1 MTCKVWMQNSIVEN
15 AMIPKLIYKKHEK
28 VDLFVPA
35 IDTVSVHQ
43 NHHDL
48 LVLAQSSSTDA
59 CMAIQTSKQEISC
72 IYTCVP
78 GFQGHT
84 LKSQCQFGLWNRK
97 VCEGI
102 NLYELKCFHSYTDV
116 KTAIH

>member
-1 MTCKVWMQNSIVEN
+1 MQNSIVEN

-48 LVLAQSSSTDA
+48 LVLAQAVPWTHAWLYKLVNKSSA
-59 CMAIQTSKQEISC
+59 V
-72 IYTCVP
+72 YTHAYLVSRDMLSSLNANLVC
-78 GFQGHT
+78 GT
-84 LKSQCQFGLWNRK
+84 RK
-97 VCEGI
+97 YAKG
-102 NLYELKCFHSYTDV
+102 
-116 KTAIH
+116 